1 MEEKLKLH
9 MLFIIVDRKKGS
21 KITDLLDDKGLHFHL
36 IFLGRGTA
44 NSEILEYLGLGETE
58 KDIIVSV
65 VKEELVEDI
74 FEDLKNKIGIET
86 PAKGVAFTVPVN
98 SIGGLSTLKQFTENL

>member
-1 MEEKLKLH
+1 MEVKLKLH

-44 NSEILEYLGLGETE
+44 NSDVLEYLGLGESE
-58 KDIIVSV
+58 KDIIVSLI
-65 VKEELVEDI
+65 KEELVEDV
-74 FEDLKNKIGIET
+74 FEILKHDFKLEN
-86 PAKGVAFTVPVN
+86 PAYGVAFTVPVN
-98 SIGGLSTLKQFTENL
+98 SVGGLSTFKQFTENL

>member
-1 MEEKLKLH
+1 MEEKLKLY

-21 KITDLLDDKGLHFHL
+21 KITDMLDDKGLHFHV

-44 NSEILEYLGLGETE
+44 NSDILEYLGLGESE

-65 VKEELVEDI
+65 VNDEKVKDI
-74 FEDLKNKIGIET
+74 FEELKTRFGIET
-86 PAKGVAFTVPVN
+86 PAQGVAFTVPVN
-98 SIGGLSTLKQFTENL
+98 SIGGLNKLKQYTENL